1 MSDGLNQQYTLS
13 SFFAQTKI
21 LLGSAV
27 HLTILT
33 TLIRFS
39 MLGDSITLHS
49 ISLDAAQ
56 FVFWVMMAQS
66 LILFITTI
74 VKMVKTK
81 TMPHPNIS
89 WAGMGYIAVGIAM
102 STIISAIF

>member
-13 SFFAQTKI
+13 SFLAQTKI

-27 HLTILT
+27 HLTILA

-56 FVFWVMMAQS
+56 FVFWIMMAQS

>member
-13 SFFAQTKI
+13 SFLAQTKI

-49 ISLDAAQ
+49 IFLDAAQ
-56 FVFWVMMAQS
+56 FVFWIMIAQS
-66 LILFITTI
+66 LILSSRP
-74 VKMVKTK
+74 V
-81 TMPHPNIS
+81 
-89 WAGMGYIAVGIAM
+89 
-102 STIISAIF
+102 

>member
-13 SFFAQTKI
+13 SFLAQTKI

-27 HLTILT
+27 HLTILA

-56 FVFWVMMAQS
+56 FVFWIMMAQS
-66 LILFITTI
+66 LILFISTI
-74 VKMVKTK
+74 VKMVETK
-81 TMPHPNIS
+81 TMPHPNVS
-89 WAGMGYIAVGIAM
+89 WAGMGYIAVGIA
-102 STIISAIF
+102 ISAIVTAFF

>member
-56 FVFWVMMAQS
+56 FVFWIMMAQS